1 MKDFDVVVDIVRQL
15 NQAWNTCT
23 KDAEKKGYSTEIYN
37 AMCET
42 DEAIINLVEKIS
54 LCAKAQM
61 VSTMYG
67 NSELAETHNSVLK
80 RFEV

>member
-1 MKDFDVVVDIVRQL
+1 MKDFNVVVDAVRQL
-15 NQAWNTCT
+15 NQVWANCT
-23 KDAEKKGYSTEIYN
+23 KDEEKQDSSSEVYN

-54 LCAKAQM
+54 LCAKAQL

-67 NSELAETHNSVLK
+67 NSELATTHSAITT
-80 RFEV
+80 RA